1 MTEHK
6 GLTFYIVLGKYAGFH
21 IEFNLIDEQPVILRL
36 GLGIVAIC
44 LLRVDIEVFLNA
56 LSEKIAKEERK
67 KKFES

>member
-1 MTEHK
+1 MREHK
-6 GLTFYIVLGKYAGFH
+6 GLTFYVVLGKYAGFH
-21 IEFNLIDEQPVILRL
+21 IEFNPTDEPVIFRL

-56 LSEKIAKEERK
+56 LSEKIEREERR